1 MKTAVA
7 VAIALSL
14 CGVLPFVARPAVAL
28 PVAAD
33 EQNESLTTAIE
44 DSTTIKP
51 LEPTTENVVQTTA
64 EPEVGTTE
72 YVVQTTTEPELGTT
86 EYVDITTKL
95 ISDTSTNIEVQTTT
109 EPEVGTTEYVEITT
123 EPIPDTTIE
132 NVVQTTTE
140 PPPKETSSSTEV
152 SIPTTMEPE
161 KNIED
166 GNNTMPAEVVK
177 DKLSEQI
184 RKILRHYQRPD
195 PVGFPGAPIPD
206 PLSIPPMSK
215 DFGMVFMTFKNMT
228 VHGLSKFK
236 VEHVNT
242 DLKNM
247 RVYVLLKI
255 KRMYVLGNYTMRSWL
270 SRPAAGPFN
279 VTLIDVE
286 AAAEAAL
293 EPDEDGV
300 LQATDTEMDMQF
312 KDCELDFKNLGFG
325 ASMLQGVISTMGSV
339 LFEGI
344 KPFIINEVNTNL
356 RADVNAQ
363 VKAIT
368 SKLPKLTMP
377 VPDMAV
383 AEGRAYVRRMG
394 FDPYHIADRHIKE
407 GPLNFTITELTIAGL
422 SNFQR
427 VGDIGLQVRGPVLQL
442 AVHVIT
448 GSVNGSL
455 RWSYQLGLVKTFGRT
470 GVSNFTVD
478 HIQVRALVNQT
489 LDIRNKPVLEKL
501 DIEVGKIEVQMDR
514 KEPLDYVIEIAV
526 NSLPSLLRHI
536 IVDALEEPIKMKVQ
550 TILDDVKV
558 EKLVEDRL
566 PELDRLAGDETTT
579 ASLTTPRPSLSSYTL
594 LKPSPATSTNYLQY
608 TSHVL

>member
-1 MKTAVA
+1 MKTTVA

-28 PVAAD
+28 PVAVD

-51 LEPTTENVVQTTA
+51 LEPTTENEVQTTA

-72 YVVQTTTEPELGTT
+72 YVEITTEP
-86 EYVDITTKL
+86 
-95 ISDTSTNIEVQTTT
+95 ISDTSANTEVQTTT

-140 PPPKETSSSTEV
+140 SPPEVTSSSTEV

-161 KNIED
+161 TNVEN
-166 GNNTMPAEVVK
+166 GNNTMPPEVVK

-206 PLSIPPMSK
+206 PLSIPPMNK
-215 DFGMVFMTFKNMT
+215 DFGMAVMTFKNMT

-312 KDCELDFKNLGFG
+312 RDCELDFKNLGFG

-356 RADVNAQ
+356 RSDVNAQ

-394 FDPYHIADRHIKE
+394 FDPYHIADRHINE

-579 ASLTTPRPSLSSYTL
+579 VSLTPRLG
-594 LKPSPATSTNYLQY
+594 
-608 TSHVL
+608 

>member
-28 PVAAD
+28 PVAVD
-33 EQNESLTTAIE
+33 EQNESVTTTVEVSTTAQ
-44 DSTTIKP
+44 P
-51 LEPTTENVVQTTA
+51 LEPTTEKVIQTTA
-64 EPEVGTTE
+64 EPVVETTE
-72 YVVQTTTEPELGTT
+72 YVETTTTPIPDTTTDIELQTTTEP
-86 EYVDITTKL
+86 VV
-95 ISDTSTNIEVQTTT
+95 S
-109 EPEVGTTEYVEITT
+109 TTEYVEITA
-123 EPIPDTTIE
+123 EPTPDTTTE
-132 NVVQTTTE
+132 NVVETTTE
-140 PPPKETSSSTEV
+140 TLEVTTTSTEV
-152 SIPTTMEPE
+152 SIPTTTVTESA
-161 KNIED
+161 
-166 GNNTMPAEVVK
+166 NNTMPVEVVK

-184 RKILRHYQRPD
+184 RKILKHYQRPD

-206 PLSIPPMSK
+206 PLSIPPMNK
-215 DFGMVFMTFKNMT
+215 DFGMAFMTFKNMT

-236 VEHVNT
+236 VEQVNT

-255 KRMYVLGNYTMRSWL
+255 KRMYVLGNYTLRSWL
-270 SRPAAGPFN
+270 TRPAAGPFN

-312 KDCELDFKNLGFG
+312 KDCELDFKNLGFA

-344 KPFIINEVNTNL
+344 KPFIITEVNTNL

-368 SKLPKLTMP
+368 SKLPKMTVP

-383 AEGRAYVRRMG
+383 AEGRSYVRRMG

-407 GPLNFTITELTIAGL
+407 GPLNFTITELTVAGL
-422 SNFQR
+422 SDFQR

-455 RWSYQLGLVKTFGRT
+455 RWSYQLGLTKTFGRT

-550 TILDDVKV
+550 TILDDIKV

-566 PELDRLAGDETTT
+566 PELDRLAGD
-579 ASLTTPRPSLSSYTL
+579 
-594 LKPSPATSTNYLQY
+594 
-608 TSHVL
+608 

>member
-1 MKTAVA
+1 MKTTVA
-7 VAIALSL
+7 LAIALSL

-28 PVAAD
+28 PIAVD
-33 EQNESLTTAIE
+33 EQDA
-44 DSTTIKP
+44 TTIATI
-51 LEPTTENVVQTTA
+51 EVPTTINPQESTAENVVQTTV
-64 EPEVGTTE
+64 EPAV
-72 YVVQTTTEPELGTT
+72 
-86 EYVDITTKL
+86 
-95 ISDTSTNIEVQTTT
+95 N
-109 EPEVGTTEYVEITT
+109 TTEYVEIVAESISDTTT
-123 EPIPDTTIE
+123 EVEFQTTTELVVDTTEYVTPDSDTTIK
-132 NVVQTTTE
+132 NVVQTTT
-140 PPPKETSSSTEV
+140 PPLEVPTTLPLEVPTTPPLEVPTNNTEV
-152 SIPTTMEPE
+152 SIPTTIP
-161 KNIED
+161 
-166 GNNTMPAEVVK
+166 TEVIK

-184 RKILRHYQRPD
+184 RKILKHYQGPD

-206 PLSIPPMSK
+206 PLSIPPMNK
-215 DFGMVFMTFKNMT
+215 DFGMAFMTFKNMT

-236 VEHVNT
+236 VEQVNT

-255 KRMYVLGNYTMRSWL
+255 KRMYVLGNYTLRSWL

-293 EPDEDGV
+293 EPDEDGI
-300 LQATDTEMDMQF
+300 LQATNTEMDMQF

-368 SKLPKLTMP
+368 SKLPKITVP
-377 VPDMAV
+377 VPDLAV

-394 FDPYHIADRHIKE
+394 FDPYHMVDRHINE
-407 GPLNFTITELTIAGL
+407 GPLNLTITKLTVAGL

-448 GSVNGSL
+448 GTINGSL
-455 RWSYQLGLVKTFGRT
+455 QWSYQLGLTKTFGRA

-478 HIQVRALVNQT
+478 HIQVRAVVNQT

-501 DIEVGKIEVQMDR
+501 DIEVGKIEVIMDR
-514 KEPLDYVIEIAV
+514 KEPLDFVVEVAV

-566 PELDRLAGDETTT
+566 PELDRLAGD
-579 ASLTTPRPSLSSYTL
+579 
-594 LKPSPATSTNYLQY
+594 
-608 TSHVL
+608 

>member
-7 VAIALSL
+7 AAIALSL
-14 CGVLPFVARPAVAL
+14 CGVLPFVAHPAVAL
-28 PVAAD
+28 PVAVD
-33 EQNESLTTAIE
+33 EQNESVTTAVE
-44 DSTTIKP
+44 VSTTAQP
-51 LEPTTENVVQTTA
+51 LEPTTEQVI
-64 EPEVGTTE
+64 
-72 YVVQTTTEPELGTT
+72 QTTTEPVVETT
-86 EYVDITTKL
+86 EYIETTTTP
-95 ISDTSTNIEVQTTT
+95 IPDTTAEIEIQTTT
-109 EPEVGTTEYVEITT
+109 EPVVSTTEYVEITP
-123 EPIPDTTIE
+123 EPIPDTATTE
-132 NVVQTTTE
+132 NVVETTTE
-140 PPPKETSSSTEV
+140 PLEVTTTSTEV
-152 SIPTTMEPE
+152 IPTTTVTESA
-161 KNIED
+161 
-166 GNNTMPAEVVK
+166 NNTMPVEVVK

-184 RKILRHYQRPD
+184 RKILKHFQRPD

-206 PLSIPPMSK
+206 PLSIPPMNK
-215 DFGMVFMTFKNMT
+215 DFGMAFMTFKNMT

-236 VEHVNT
+236 VEQVNT

-247 RVYVLLKI
+247 KVYVLLKI
-255 KRMYVLGNYTMRSWL
+255 KRMYVLGNYTLRSWL
-270 SRPAAGPFN
+270 SRPVAGPFN

-312 KDCELDFKNLGFG
+312 KDCELDFKNLGFA

-356 RADVNAQ
+356 RTDVNAQ

-368 SKLPKLTMP
+368 SKLPKMTVP

-383 AEGRAYVRRMG
+383 AEGRSYVRRMG

-407 GPLNFTITELTIAGL
+407 GPFNFTITELTVAGL

-448 GSVNGSL
+448 GSVKGSL
-455 RWSYQLGLVKTFGRT
+455 RWSYQLNLTKTFGRT

-514 KEPLDYVIEIAV
+514 KEPLDYVIEIAI

-566 PELDRLAGDETTT
+566 PELDRLAG
-579 ASLTTPRPSLSSYTL
+579 
-594 LKPSPATSTNYLQY
+594 N
-608 TSHVL
+608 

>member
-7 VAIALSL
+7 AAIALSL
-14 CGVLPFVARPAVAL
+14 CGVLPFVAHPAVAL
-28 PVAAD
+28 PVAVD
-33 EQNESLTTAIE
+33 EQNESVTTAVE
-44 DSTTIKP
+44 VSTTAQP
-51 LEPTTENVVQTTA
+51 LEPTTEQVI
-64 EPEVGTTE
+64 
-72 YVVQTTTEPELGTT
+72 QTTTEPVVETT
-86 EYVDITTKL
+86 EYIETTTTP
-95 ISDTSTNIEVQTTT
+95 IPDTTAEIEIQTTT
-109 EPEVGTTEYVEITT
+109 EPVVSTTEYVEITP
-123 EPIPDTTIE
+123 EPIPDTATTE
-132 NVVQTTTE
+132 NVVETTTE
-140 PPPKETSSSTEV
+140 PLEVTTTSTEV
-152 SIPTTMEPE
+152 IPTTTVTESA
-161 KNIED
+161 
-166 GNNTMPAEVVK
+166 NNTMPVEVVK

-184 RKILRHYQRPD
+184 RKILKHFQRPD

-206 PLSIPPMSK
+206 PLSIPPMNK
-215 DFGMVFMTFKNMT
+215 DFGMAFMTFKNMT

-236 VEHVNT
+236 VEQVNT

-247 RVYVLLKI
+247 KVYVLLKI
-255 KRMYVLGNYTMRSWL
+255 KRMYVLGNYTLRSWL

-279 VTLIDVE
+279 VTLIDVD

-312 KDCELDFKNLGFG
+312 KDCELDFKNLGFA

-356 RADVNAQ
+356 RTDVNAQ

-368 SKLPKLTMP
+368 SKLPKMTVP

-383 AEGRAYVRRMG
+383 AEGRSYVRRMG

-407 GPLNFTITELTIAGL
+407 GPFNFTITELTVAGL

-448 GSVNGSL
+448 GSVKGSL
-455 RWSYQLGLVKTFGRT
+455 RWSYQLNLTKTFGRT

-514 KEPLDYVIEIAV
+514 KEPLDYVIEIAI

-566 PELDRLAGDETTT
+566 PELDRLAG
-579 ASLTTPRPSLSSYTL
+579 
-594 LKPSPATSTNYLQY
+594 N
-608 TSHVL
+608 